1 LARVEACCS
10 KALSILYIPK
20 CAAAWFDHPCAT
32 TTAAAAVL
40 LLLTFAKLAAR
51 TDINKL
57 MNGKGEPTNYI
68 SWCGAATLNE
78 GEISSA
84 TR

>member
-1 LARVEACCS
+1 MLLLLRGSQFYTSRNVR
-10 KALSILYIPK
+10 LHDSIIP
-20 CAAAWFDHPCAT
+20 AAT
-32 TTAAAAVL
+32 TL
-40 LLLTFAKLAAR
+40 PLLTFAKLAAR

>member
-1 LARVEACCS
+1 
-10 KALSILYIPK
+10 
-20 CAAAWFDHPCAT
+20 
-32 TTAAAAVL
+32 VL

>member
-1 LARVEACCS
+1 MIRSSLPPP
-10 KALSILYIPK
+10 LPPLL
-20 CAAAWFDHPCAT
+20 
-32 TTAAAAVL
+32 L

>member
-1 LARVEACCS
+1 LR
-10 KALSILYIPK
+10 L
-20 CAAAWFDHPCAT
+20 AAARLSQFYISRNVRLHDSIIPAA